1 MSSHQVIARKWRP
14 QKFGDVVGQTHV
26 IRTLRNAIAGN
37 RVGHAYLLVGPRGI
51 GKTTIA
57 RIFAKAINCEHPVD
71 GEPCCQCQSCLAL
84 ASESSLDVIEID
96 AASRNSVEHM
106 RALSEEAY
114 HMPVSSKFKIYII
127 DEVHMLSKAAWNAL
141 LKTVEEPPA
150 HVKFIFATTEAHLVL
165 PTIVSRCQRFDLRPI
180 AGNLILGRLKMIS
193 ESENVKIAPEA
204 LSAIARA
211 AEGGMRDAQSSLEQ
225 MLAFF
230 GGKDQEIA
238 AEQVLELFGLTNA
251 VELDTLIAA
260 MLQNQPGP
268 VVTIVNQLAGRGRN
282 LETLFDDILEMLRG
296 AELMQILADPGAV
309 LDFDDEKLA
318 RCRKLSS
325 LTSAEVLRCFMENL
339 APVGRVLHEALNKA
353 IFLESILLKAM
364 HEAHSPT
371 VGDLLNRLNQLRGAG
386 ELEFVNQV
394 PSFQA
399 MPKLAMPVVLPEI
412 PQPSQAIEPPA
423 AKEQVTVTPAPAVE
437 EKIEASP
444 IAVEET
450 VEVAESPTVEAVEET
465 VEVAE
470 APAVEAVEETVE
482 IEEVPAVETV
492 EVVEEIAEPVPV
504 VEEVQEEIPVA
515 TAPLENT
522 AEHQSLWQKL
532 LAEAAGESFSA
543 ALQSCEATALTN
555 SVLTVKVPADV
566 MEILRSNRIAL
577 MTMLQKITG
586 DWAIM
591 LDLQRLDTAE
601 VNAPAVA
608 EPVANIE
615 EAPAE
620 ADVVEEFV
628 EISVEENIE
637 DYSQA
642 MDAPQ
647 VSSEPA
653 VPEMELE
660 QFIDL
665 SAEEYENAD
674 SQQVLDSEY
683 VYTKRSVI
691 HKAEEIEA
699 TSQLQPVQKV
709 LDLFGGEIVD
719 IHA

>member
-71 GEPCCQCQSCLAL
+71 GEPCCQCQSCLSL
-84 ASESSLDVIEID
+84 ANESSLDVIEID

-180 AGNLILGRLKMIS
+180 AGNLILGRLKMIA

-230 GGKDQEIA
+230 GGRDQEIA

-268 VVTIVNQLAGRGRN
+268 VVTIVNQLAMRGRN
-282 LETLFDDILEMLRG
+282 LETLFDDVLEMLRG

-325 LTSAEVLRCFMENL
+325 LTDAGTLRCFMENL

-353 IFLESILLKAM
+353 IYLESILLKAM
-364 HEAHSPT
+364 HEAHAPT
-371 VGDLLNRLNQLRGAG
+371 VGDVLNRLNQLRGAG
-386 ELEFVNQV
+386 ELQFIDQV
-394 PSFQA
+394 PSFQNT
-399 MPKLAMPVVLPEI
+399 PKLAMPVVLPEI
-412 PQPSQAIEPPA
+412 TLPEVKTVQEKTEPPTPEKLQSLPSVPVAEENA
-423 AKEQVTVTPAPAVE
+423 AEAQIALPAEGTAPEKPAEPPVTEEVAPPVE
-437 EKIEASP
+437 ENI
-444 IAVEET
+444 
-450 VEVAESPTVEAVEET
+450 
-465 VEVAE
+465 AE
-470 APAVEAVEETVE
+470 APAEKITHPEPVNEPV
-482 IEEVPAVETV
+482 VPAVET
-492 EVVEEIAEPVPV
+492 EAASDAEPHL
-504 VEEVQEEIPVA
+504 A
-515 TAPLENT
+515 
-522 AEHQSLWQKL
+522 LWSKL
-532 LAEAAGESFSA
+532 LAAAAGESYSA
-543 ALQSCEATALTN
+543 ALAACTPTALTN
-555 SVLTVKVPADV
+555 SVLSIK
-566 MEILRSNRIAL
+566 
-577 MTMLQKITG
+577 
-586 DWAIM
+586 
-591 LDLQRLDTAE
+591 
-601 VNAPAVA
+601 
-608 EPVANIE
+608 
-615 EAPAE
+615 
-620 ADVVEEFV
+620 
-628 EISVEENIE
+628 
-637 DYSQA
+637 
-642 MDAPQ
+642 DAW
-647 VSSEPA
+647 
-653 VPEMELE
+653 
-660 QFIDL
+660 
-665 SAEEYENAD
+665 
-674 SQQVLDSEY
+674 
-683 VYTKRSVI
+683 R
-691 HKAEEIEA
+691 
-699 TSQLQPVQKV
+699 
-709 LDLFGGEIVD
+709 
-719 IHA
+719 

>member
-1 MSSHQVIARKWRP
+1 MTSHQVIARKWRP

-26 IRTLRNAIAGN
+26 IRTLRNAIATN

-57 RIFAKAINCEHPVD
+57 RIFAKAINCENPYD
-71 GEPCCQCQSCLAL
+71 GEPCCECRSCRSLAD
-84 ASESSLDVIEID
+84 ESSLDVIEID

-114 HMPVSSKFKIYII
+114 HMPVASKYKIYII

-180 AGNLILGRLKMIS
+180 AGNLILNRLKMIA

-296 AELMQILADPGAV
+296 AELIHILNNPGAV

-318 RCRKLSS
+318 RCSKLAQLSNPQ
-325 LTSAEVLRCFMENL
+325 ALRCFMENL
-339 APVGRVLHEALNKA
+339 SPVGRILHEALNKA
-353 IFLESILLKAM
+353 IYLESILLKAM
-364 HEAHSPT
+364 NEAHAPT
-371 VGDLLNRLNQLRGAG
+371 VGDVLNRLNQLRGAG
-386 ELEFVNQV
+386 DLQFINQV

-399 MPKLAMPVVLPEI
+399 QPPVPVMPVVLPEI
-412 PQPSQAIEPPA
+412 PAAAEAAPVKAEAPAPAPEPVIIQDPA
-423 AKEQVTVTPAPAVE
+423 PAPAVE
-437 EKIEASP
+437 ITPEPVVIQEPAP
-444 IAVEET
+444 
-450 VEVAESPTVEAVEET
+450 
-465 VEVAE
+465 
-470 APAVEAVEETVE
+470 APAVEITPEPATSVVPES
-482 IEEVPAVETV
+482 VPAAAPHT
-492 EVVEEIAEPVPV
+492 EIRQQEPAQTDPM
-504 VEEVQEEIPVA
+504 QE
-515 TAPLENT
+515 
-522 AEHQSLWQKL
+522 LWEKL
-532 LAEAAGESFSA
+532 LACSGDVKDMLMECTPIS
-543 ALQSCEATALTN
+543 LIN
-555 SVLTVKVPADV
+555 SVLTVQAPAP
-566 MEILRSNRIAL
+566 IAAALRENRLKLLAL
-577 MTMLQKITG
+577 LQQASG
-586 DWAIM
+586 DWAIL
-591 LDLQRLDTAE
+591 LDVQSIAAVPAAAPQPAAAAMPETAPVMPE
-601 VNAPAVA
+601 TAPA
-608 EPVANIE
+608 
-615 EAPAE
+615 APAFE
-620 ADVVEEFV
+620 DTVVTGTAAIPPSAE
-628 EISVEENIE
+628 SV
-637 DYSQA
+637 
-642 MDAPQ
+642 
-647 VSSEPA
+647 A
-653 VPEMELE
+653 VPEIPEGTIVEDNFEEFIELTAIE
-660 QFIDL
+660 DMPEDVETLSRSDL
-665 SAEEYENAD
+665 GYS
-674 SQQVLDSEY
+674 
-683 VYTKRSVI
+683 KRSVI
-691 HKAEEIEA
+691 HDPSEIEA
-699 TSQLQPVQKV
+699 TAKLPPVQKV